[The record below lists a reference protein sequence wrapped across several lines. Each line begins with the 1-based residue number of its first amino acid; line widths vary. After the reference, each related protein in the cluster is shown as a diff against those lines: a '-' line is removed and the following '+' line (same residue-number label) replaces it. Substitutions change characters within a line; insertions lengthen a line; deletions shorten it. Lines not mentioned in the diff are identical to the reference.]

1 MVAPEA
7 LPQYN
12 RVMTQ
17 SYEARST
24 AASILTLARL
34 KAGLSQR
41 QLGERA
47 GVPATMIS
55 AYERDLRQPTLRTLE
70 RLLAAAG
77 LELRLH
83 LEPLDR
89 HDEVLANLEA
99 LRSPEERRRRDEQ
112 IAVWRRAVPVNPGL

>member
-1 MVAPEA
+1 MA
-7 LPQYN
+7 
-12 RVMTQ
+12 Q
-17 SYEARST
+17 SYEVRST
-24 AASILTLARL
+24 AASILALARR
-34 KAGLSQR
+34 KAGLSQH

-83 LEPLDR
+83 LEPRDR

-99 LRSPEERRRRDEQ
+99 LRSPEERRRLDEQ
-112 IAVWRRAVPVNPGL
+112 IAAWRHAVPLNSGV

>member
-1 MVAPEA
+1 MA
-7 LPQYN
+7 
-12 RVMTQ
+12 Q
-17 SYEARST
+17 SYELRST
-24 AASILTLARL
+24 AASILVLARL

-55 AYERDLRQPTLRTLE
+55 SYERDLRQPTLPTLE

-83 LEPLDR
+83 LEPRDR
-89 HDEVLANLEA
+89 HDEVLASLEA
-99 LRSPEERRRRDEQ
+99 RRSSAERRRRDRQ
-112 IAVWRRAVPVNPGL
+112 IAIWRRAVAVKR

>member
-1 MVAPEA
+1 
-7 LPQYN
+7 
-12 RVMTQ
+12 MTQ
-17 SYEARST
+17 SYGLRST
-24 AASILTLARL
+24 AASILALARL
-34 KAGLSQR
+34 KAGLTQQ

-55 AYERDLRQPTLRTLE
+55 AYERDLRQPTLPTLE

-83 LEPLDR
+83 LERRDP

-99 LRSPEERRRRDEQ
+99 RRSPEERRRRDQQ
-112 IAVWRRAVPVNPGL
+112 IALWRNATSVKR